1 MQIQQN
7 VFALIDVSSCGHRCQ
22 GLRLSSLVGRTRLQ
36 HNIYDYV
43 CVQVVWQAVV
53 DWTVRLQLPAIKLQ
67 HDHSVTGLLHALL
80 TTLTY
85 LLTFFQVTWLQAAMI
100 PEVSLLTD

>member
-22 GLRLSSLVGRTRLQ
+22 GLRLSSLVSLL
-36 HNIYDYV
+36 YDYV

-67 HDHSVTGLLHALL
+67 HDHSVTRLLHALL

>member
-1 MQIQQN
+1 MYQ
-7 VFALIDVSSCGHRCQ
+7 VAAIDAKDCACRHSSVYFTITCECK
-22 GLRLSSLVGRTRLQ
+22 LYGRP
-36 HNIYDYV
+36 
-43 CVQVVWQAVV
+43 VV

-67 HDHSVTGLLHALL
+67 HDHSVTRLLHALL